1 MTTKGKWVS
10 PKLWGEIKE
19 TLKGQKFVT
28 VLDVETTGLSPVNDR
43 IIEFAAIRFALGDN
57 FELRETDSMSTH
69 VNPGRPIPP
78 KITEL
83 TGITDE
89 TVSGALPESE
99 AIIDILDFLGRGV
112 FCGYNARKFDM
123 KFILETA
130 NRNGEPFTPNRIID
144 TMEMA
149 KNLID
154 IDKESGPE
162 NYKLKTIGDYF
173 GVKFDAHSAFE
184 DVRATAEITKILLSE
199 YVNREKEIDGAKEN
213 NTAVRLKPEVKKVSF
228 WEGFKGRSR
237 IYVETS
243 EGSVYY
249 DIREGRWGGK
259 DTDVSTLDM
268 EHVETCAFGLAGCK
282 TEDEFKRFKGSIKN
296 PAKAS

>member
-1 MTTKGKWVS
+1 MPAKGKWVS
-10 PKLWGEIKE
+10 PKLWRDIKE

-28 VLDVETTGLSPVNDR
+28 VLDVETTGLSPANDR
-43 IIEFAAIRFALGDN
+43 IIEFAAIRFALGDG
-57 FELRETDSMSTH
+57 FEFRETDSMNTYI
-69 VNPGRPIPP
+69 NPGCPVPS

-89 TVSGALPESE
+89 TVSGAPSESE

-130 NRNGEPFTPNRIID
+130 NRNGEPFVANKIID

-199 YVNREKEIDGAKEN
+199 YAAREKESDGSAE
-213 NTAVRLKPEVKKVSF
+213 TGAAGRLKPEVKKVSF

-268 EHVETCAFGLAGCK
+268 EHVEVCAFGLTGCK
-282 TEDEFKRFKGSIKN
+282 TEDEFKKFKGSIKN
-296 PAKAS
+296 SAKAS